1 MATVAPAS
9 SARRGLAFLAGVGFA
24 AVPTV
29 GPYVALLAL
38 ASGGLQ
44 IQRADRWWWLA
55 ALLLGLPWM
64 VAGAFWAGIGA
75 TAQVVAV
82 WLIFR
87 AAAEVRRAVRG
98 TTLPFDAGAGLLVG
112 LAAAMA
118 LGLER
123 SATWRLDSARSA
135 IDVFAWTASP
145 ALYGHAMLLLAALLA
160 VVVPS
165 VALRVLALGLGAVA
179 VIVSGSHEAVLAWLV
194 IAIGL
199 RFVGRR
205 GGRAA
210 VAAEWALVVL
220 MLAVATGLTT
230 LVGLGRTGFRLDI
243 LPPVAGANLFRGTEV
258 AIGEWWYPLG
268 VDVATEGVTIAGE
281 ARTGYRVTKSEAA
294 TYARLQQLVELR
306 PDTAYVLAVA
316 WQAQSGARPGLDGW
330 GRIGN
335 SERIV
340 NLAATW
346 RDAGWVAE
354 ASGPIQVLASEARA
368 LDGGWVRGSVAF
380 RYEGPEPVVWFVGAV
395 PDRSSAVGATTTFA
409 EFQLI
414 QGDAWLPYVPNAADV
429 RLADMRTTRLPLWRQ
444 AGEAIARRPWL
455 GWGPGGYATAQEAL
469 RPEDAAFVPTAAHAH
484 NVLLDVLTERG
495 LVGLSG
501 LLLLAGV
508 LSLRILQQR
517 DRAMAV
523 VLAGVVVLGTFDTTL
538 LNGAVIYPLAAVIGW
553 RALGHR
559 SPARAETG
567 AGSAA
572 LVRLALAASDVA
584 VAMAAITAGLLAA
597 GKGGAGAM
605 LDAWTPAL
613 VYATLLWPAFAW
625 ANGLY
630 PGYGRVFHDELAR
643 GTRAAW
649 TATVSL
655 GFLALVLPAAILPIP
670 PVAVLVA
677 GVVTTFLAPVARFA
691 AKNLLSVARLWGRPV
706 AILGTGPTGERI
718 ARYLLEHP
726 RVGLMPIAAFGE
738 AAWRLDDL
746 PVTGSLERAWVGLQA
761 LAVRHVIVTPESA
774 GAAGYDEILR
784 HTRRSLP
791 IVHFVPDLHGVP
803 ASSVVAA
810 PLGTSLGLEMRNQ
823 LASGFNRAVKRAFDI
838 TAVTVGGLVILPVL
852 VALAVAI
859 RLDSPGPVL
868 YRQRRIGRDGKPFR
882 VWKFRTMVRDA
893 EQRLAA
899 LLASDDRARAEWE
912 ATQKLVRDPRVTRVG
927 QLLRKTSLDEL
938 PQLWNVL
945 MGEMSLVGPRPIVQ
959 DEVAKYAGA
968 FDLYTQVRPGIT
980 GFWQVSGRSDTSYE
994 YRVDL
999 DTYYVRNWSVWLD
1012 IEILLRTV
1020 RVVLRRE
1027 GAY

>member
-9 SARRGLAFLAGVGFA
+9 PARRGLAFLAGVGFA

-38 ASGGLQ
+38 ASGGLH
-44 IQRADRWWWLA
+44 IHRADRWWWLA
-55 ALLLGLPWM
+55 AALLGLPWLLT
-64 VAGAFWAGIGA
+64 GATWAGIGA
-75 TAQVVAV
+75 MAQVVAM

-98 TTLPFDAGAGLLVG
+98 TTLPLDAGAGLLVG

-123 SATWRLDSARSA
+123 SATWRLESARSA

-165 VALRVLALGLGAVA
+165 VALRVVALGLGAVA
-179 VIVSGSHEAVLAWLV
+179 VIISGSHEAVLAWLLV
-194 IAIGL
+194 AIGL

-205 GGRAA
+205 GGRSASI
-210 VAAEWALVVL
+210 AEWALIAL
-220 MLAVATGLTT
+220 MLAVATGLTS
-230 LVGLGRTGFRLDI
+230 LVGLGRTGFRLDV
-243 LPPVAGANLFRGTEV
+243 LPPAAGANLFRGTEV
-258 AIGEWWYPLG
+258 AVGEWWYPLG
-268 VDVATEGVTIAGE
+268 VDVATEEVVLGGE
-281 ARTGYRVTKSEAA
+281 ARTGYRVTKSDAA
-294 TYARLQQLVELR
+294 TFARLQQLVELR
-306 PDTAYVLAVA
+306 PDTSYVLAVA
-316 WQAQSGARPGLDGW
+316 WRAAAGARPGLDGW

-346 RDAGWVAE
+346 RDAAWAAE
-354 ASGPIQVLASEARA
+354 ASGPIQIFGREARA
-368 LDGGWVRGSVAF
+368 LADGWVRGSVAF
-380 RYEGPEPVVWFVGAV
+380 RYLGSEPVVWFVGAV
-395 PDRSSAVGATTTFA
+395 PDRSGAIGTTTTFA
-409 EFQLI
+409 EFQLV
-414 QGDAWLPYVPNAADV
+414 QGDTWVPYVPNTADV

-444 AGEAIARRPWL
+444 AIEAIAQRPWL
-455 GWGPGGYATAQEAL
+455 GWGPGGYVTAQEAL
-469 RPEDAAFVPTAAHAH
+469 RPDDAAFTPTAAHAH
-484 NVLLDVLTERG
+484 NVLLDVWTERG
-495 LVGLSG
+495 LFGLTG

-523 VLAGVVVLGTFDTTL
+523 VLAGVFVLSMFDTTL

-553 RALGHR
+553 RALGSR

-572 LVRLALAASDVA
+572 LVRLALAASDVGVA
-584 VAMAAITAGLLAA
+584 VVAIATGLLVSVP
-597 GKGGAGAM
+597 GGAGAV

-613 VYATLLWPAFAW
+613 FYATLLWPAFAW

-643 GTRAAW
+643 STRAAW
-649 TATVSL
+649 AATVSL

-670 PVAVLVA
+670 PLAVLVT
-677 GVVTTFLAPVARFA
+677 GVVTTLLLPVARLA

-706 AILGTGPTGERI
+706 AIVGTGSTGERI

-726 RVGLMPIAAFGE
+726 RVGLMPVAAFGE

-746 PVTGSLERAWVGLQA
+746 PVTGSLEHAWTGLQA
-761 LAVRHVIVTPESA
+761 LGVRHVIVTPE
-774 GAAGYDEILR
+774 AAGTASYDEILR

-803 ASSVVAA
+803 ASSVVSA

-823 LASGFNRAVKRAFDI
+823 LASGLNRAIKRAFDI
-838 TAVTVGGLVILPVL
+838 TAVTLGGLVIVPVL
-852 VALAVAI
+852 VALAAAI
-859 RLDSPGPVL
+859 RVDSPGPVL
-868 YRQRRIGRDGKPFR
+868 YRQRRLGRDGQPFR
-882 VWKFRTMVRDA
+882 VWKFRTMVQDA
-893 EQRLAA
+893 EKRLAD

-927 QLLRKTSLDEL
+927 RLLRKTSLDEL

-959 DEVAKYAGA
+959 DEVAKYAEA

-980 GFWQVSGRSDTSYE
+980 GFWQVSGRSDTSYA

-1020 RVVLRRE
+1020 GVVLRRE